1 MELQTHINTNEMNR
15 KIIGQKSL
23 LIPSID
29 SFKWKIELD
38 KVDILNRNLL
48 DHIIS
53 IKTNSATGEVLE
65 EKPIQANSLQI
76 QFNNYN
82 IHFAINKMFGVE
94 YLIVLINSKLLEEN
108 YLSGISQRNIESI
121 YNQLMECKVFECSYP
136 LFLDGIVSDIDI
148 KKDLEVDTTA
158 EFDSFTKQLELATLP
173 NRKSKQGCNRFQQ
186 KSNKGIE
193 WNSRASS
200 SYSKPFLKIYHKGV
214 ESMNSKNHEFFNT
227 YLDLAT
233 ISKRIRIE
241 CTMKS
246 KEEMIKHKIKGNRL
260 RDLMSADVSTLNDVL
275 IHSLT
280 TNLVKRTPPTRTK
293 TKNQMSPQ
301 DLALFILLTNMI
313 KEQQYDFET
322 TLNYILGYYDN
333 KDSKS
338 RMKKKLTEIYESQI
352 QGQIYEVK
360 TQKMNN
366 FFKDIGWG

>member
-1 MELQTHINTNEMNR
+1 VELQNHINTNEMNR
-15 KIIGQKSL
+15 KTIGQKSL

-121 YNQLMECKVFECSYP
+121 YNQLMDCKVFECSYP

-193 WNSRASS
+193 WNSRVSS

-227 YLDLAT
+227 YLDLET

-246 KEEMIKHKIKGNRL
+246 KEEMIKHNIKGNRL

-275 IHSLT
+275 IHSIT
-280 TNLVKRTPPTRTK
+280 SNLIKRVPPTRTK

-313 KEQQYDFET
+313 KDQKYDFET
-322 TLNYILGYYDN
+322 TKEYILGFYDD
-333 KDSKS
+333 KFAKT
-338 RMKKKLTEIYESQI
+338 RMKRKLTEIYESQI
-352 QGQIYEVK
+352 QGRLFEIK
-360 TQKMNN
+360 TQKMNDLAN
-366 FFKDIGWG
+366 AIGWK

>member
-1 MELQTHINTNEMNR
+1 MN
-15 KIIGQKSL
+15 KTTTGQKSL

-121 YNQLMECKVFECSYP
+121 YNQLMDCKVFECSYP

-158 EFDSFTKQLELATLP
+158 EFDAFTKQLELATLP
-173 NRKSKQGCNRFQQ
+173 NRKSQQGCNRFQQ
-186 KSNKGIE
+186 KTNKGIE
-193 WNSRASS
+193 WNTRAKS

-214 ESMNSKNHEFFNT
+214 ESMNSKNHQFFNT
-227 YLDLAT
+227 YLDLET

-241 CTMKS
+241 CTMKT
-246 KEEMIKHKIKGNRL
+246 KEEMIKHNIKGNRL
-260 RDLMSADVSTLNDVL
+260 RDLMAADTITLNNVL

-280 TNLVKRTPPTRTK
+280 NNLVKRTPPKRTK
-293 TKNQMSPQ
+293 TKNQMTPQ

-313 KEQQYDFET
+313 KDQKYDFET
-322 TLNYILGYYDN
+322 TKEYILSYYDD
-333 KDSKS
+333 KFAKT
-338 RMKKKLTEIYESQI
+338 RMKRKLTEIYESQI
-352 QGQIYEVK
+352 QGRLFEIK

-366 FFKDIGWG
+366 LMNEIGWK